1 MASRHYT
8 IDLPPAL
15 GRRVAHAAKKQNR
28 KPSDVA
34 AEAIVW
40 YFSARAIPTEAA
52 TPAEMRAIR
61 RGEAAYRRGDYVTLD
76 DYFRTVG
83 NRPHRSR
90 KKVS

>member
-8 IDLPPAL
+8 IDLPPAV
-15 GRRVAHAAKKQNR
+15 GRRVALAARKQKR

-40 YFSARAIPTEAA
+40 YFSARTIPTEAA
-52 TPAEMRAIR
+52 TPAEMRAIL
-61 RGEAAYRRGDYVTLD
+61 RGEAAFRRGDSVTLD
-76 DYFRTVG
+76 EYFRSVG
-83 NRPHRSR
+83 NRSRRSR

>member
-1 MASRHYT
+1 MATRHYT
-8 IDLPPAL
+8 IDLPLAV
-15 GRRVAHAAKKQNR
+15 GRRVARAARKQNR

-40 YFSARAIPTEAA
+40 YFSAGALPTEAA

-61 RGEAAYRRGDYVTLD
+61 RGEAAFRRGDSITLHE
-76 DYFRTVG
+76 YFRSVG
-83 NRPHRSR
+83 NRSRRSR

>member
-8 IDLPPAL
+8 IDLPPAV
-15 GRRVAHAAKKQNR
+15 GRRVARAARKQNR

-40 YFSARAIPTEAA
+40 YFSARATPAEAA

-61 RGEAAYRRGDYVTLD
+61 RGEAAFRRGDYITLD
-76 DYFRTVG
+76 EYFRSVG